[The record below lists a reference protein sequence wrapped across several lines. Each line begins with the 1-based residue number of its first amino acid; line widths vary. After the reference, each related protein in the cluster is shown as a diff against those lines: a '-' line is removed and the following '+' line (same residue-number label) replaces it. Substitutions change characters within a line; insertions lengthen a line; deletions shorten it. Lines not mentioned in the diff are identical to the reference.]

1 MSFVSSASEHLS
13 YYDLQLDHPHWEQAT
28 VLDFG
33 GNRGNALMAGRIK
46 ESNYWCVDVS
56 WDAIERGQRDYP
68 EAHWIF
74 YDRYNFEF
82 NPTGIPD
89 LPVPDLGRKFDYVL
103 AYSVFSHTHEAEM
116 IELVEDL
123 RRLVAENG
131 RLAFTFVDPHY
142 VLPADYSPL
151 LRHHRPPTNLGLR
164 LERTRQAK
172 PNLPVQQLLSKA
184 AGADWCALID
194 NRDLYL
200 DRDDPGITKT
210 GIASSYRTFCTARY
224 MSRIFPEATILACPE
239 GFDTQGLER
248 HHCCVLKA
256 RKENAVGMPDGEEMV
271 MPEKMQM
278 KALRLG
284 RP

>member
-1 MSFVSSASEHLS
+1 MTFVSSASEHLS
-13 YYDLQLDHPHWEQAT
+13 YYDLQLDHPPWEQAT

-46 ESNYWCVDVS
+46 ESNYWCIDVS

-82 NPTGIPD
+82 NPTGTPD

-116 IELVEDL
+116 IELVKDL
-123 RRLVAENG
+123 RRLVADNG
-131 RLAFTFVDPHY
+131 RLAFTFVDPHH
-142 VLPADYSPL
+142 VLPGDYSPL
-151 LRHHRPPTNLGLR
+151 LRHHHPPTNLGLR

-200 DRDDPGITKT
+200 DQDDPGIRKT

-239 GFDTQGLER
+239 GFETQGLER

-256 RKENAVGMPDGEEMV
+256 REENAAGMPDGEELV
-271 MPEKMQM
+271 APEKMQM
-278 KALRLG
+278 NGAGL
-284 RP
+284 

>member
-1 MSFVSSASEHLS
+1 MSFVSSALEHLS
-13 YYDLQLDHPHWEQAT
+13 YYDLLLDHPSWEQAT

-46 ESNYWCVDVS
+46 ASNYWCIDVS
-56 WDAIERGQRDYP
+56 WDAIDRGRRDYP

-82 NPTGIPD
+82 NPTGIAD
-89 LPVPDLGRKFDYVL
+89 LPIPDLGHKFDYVL
-103 AYSVFSHTHEAEM
+103 AYSVFSHIHEAEM
-116 IELVEDL
+116 IELVKEL

-131 RLAFTFVDPHY
+131 RLAFTFIDPHY

-151 LRHHRPPTNLGLR
+151 LRHHHPPTNLGLR

-184 AGADWCALID
+184 AAADWCALID
-194 NRDLYL
+194 NRDLYV
-200 DRDDPGITKT
+200 DQDDPGIGKT

-239 GFDTQGLER
+239 GFDEQGLER
-248 HHCCVLKA
+248 QHCCVLKA
-256 RKENAVGMPDGEEMV
+256 PKENAIGKPERKEMV
-271 MPEKMQM
+271 TP
-278 KALRLG
+278 
-284 RP
+284 

>member
-1 MSFVSSASEHLS
+1 MSFVSSALEHLS
-13 YYDLQLDHPHWEQAT
+13 YYDLLLDHPSWEQAT

-46 ESNYWCVDVS
+46 ASNYWCIDVS
-56 WDAIERGQRDYP
+56 WDAIDRGRRDYP

-82 NPTGIPD
+82 NPTGIAD
-89 LPVPDLGRKFDYVL
+89 LPIPDLGRKFDYVL
-103 AYSVFSHTHEAEM
+103 AYSVFSHIHEAEM
-116 IELVEDL
+116 IELVKEL
-123 RRLVAENG
+123 RRLVAEKG
-131 RLAFTFVDPHY
+131 RLAFTFIDPHY

-151 LRHHRPPTNLGLR
+151 LRHHNPPTNLALR

-194 NRDLYL
+194 NRDLYV
-200 DRDDPGITKT
+200 DQDDPGIGKT

-224 MSRIFPEATILACPE
+224 MNRIFPEATILACPE
-239 GFDTQGLER
+239 GFDEQGLER
-248 HHCCVLKA
+248 QHCCVLKA
-256 RKENAVGMPDGEEMV
+256 PKENAIGMPERKEMV
-271 MPEKMQM
+271 TP
-278 KALRLG
+278 
-284 RP
+284 